1 MKIRVMS
8 TSRILL
14 FATFFLVF
22 GAFANAEEASL
33 DGLTVKLLGS
43 PRGNWDAMLSKNKM
57 ALDGNARKKLIDQAF
72 NLANQKK
79 VTEARLYAELA
90 DEIDYYLGDKKDYRG
105 VGQHYLGRY
114 YLENKNYEIALTLAD
129 NILKRNSSSY
139 YGHLLKG
146 RAQLLTYANNEAT
159 LELKAA
165 VEANP
170 NSEEGHLLLGYVY
183 TRGNNGANAQTEFEK
198 VLKIN
203 PQNAYARDALT
214 MLKGNSKP
222 IASESKEATA
232 HFNKAEEFF
241 SMGKHVEAIEQYK
254 LAIREDPKFTKAYVY
269 MGDSY
274 LSLGQRDEAIRCYQ
288 KAIELDPKD
297 KQAHRFLGDVYEK
310 VFDETKD
317 VKYIDLAISYYQ
329 NAVKADPSYQTA
341 NKDLER
347 AKQKKLNLK

>member
-1 MKIRVMS
+1 MKIRVTS
-8 TSRILL
+8 ASRILFL
-14 FATFFLVF
+14 ATFFLVL
-22 GAFANAEEASL
+22 GAFAYAEEAAL
-33 DGLTVKLLGS
+33 DRLTLKLLGS
-43 PRGNWDAMLSKNKM
+43 PRGKWDAMLSENRM
-57 ALDGNARKKLIDQAF
+57 ALNGNARKKLIQQAF
-72 NLANQKK
+72 SLADQKN
-79 VTEARLYAELA
+79 VPEARLYAELS

-105 VGQHYLGRY
+105 IGQHYLGKY
-114 YLENKNYEIALTLAD
+114 YLENKNYETALTLAD

-139 YGHLLKG
+139 YAHLLKG
-146 RAQLLTYANNEAT
+146 RVKLLTYVNKEAVS
-159 LELKAA
+159 EFKAA
-165 VEANP
+165 VEADP
-170 NSEEGHLLLGYVY
+170 NSEEAHFFLGYAY
-183 TRGNNGANAQTEFEK
+183 ITGNNGANAQTEFEK

-203 PQNAYARDALT
+203 PQNTYAHDALAS
-214 MLKGNSKP
+214 LKENSKP
-222 IASESKEATA
+222 TASENKEAMA

-241 SMGKHVEAIEQYK
+241 SAGKHVEAIEEYK
-254 LAIREDPKFTKAYVY
+254 LAIRENPKLTKAHIY

-297 KQAHRFLGDVYEK
+297 RQAHRFLGDVYEK

-317 VKYIDLAISYYQ
+317 AKYIDLAISCYQ

>member
-14 FATFFLVF
+14 FATFFLVL
-22 GAFANAEEASL
+22 GAFANAEEAAL

-43 PRGNWDAMLSKNKM
+43 PRENWDAMLSKNKM

-105 VGQHYLGRY
+105 IGQHYLGRY
-114 YLENKNYEIALTLAD
+114 YLENKNYETALTLAD
-129 NILKRNSSSY
+129 NILKKNSSSY

-146 RAQLLTYANNEAT
+146 RVQLLTYINNEAI

-170 NSEEGHLLLGYVY
+170 NSEDAHLLLGYAY
-183 TRGNNGANAQTEFEK
+183 TRGNNGANAKTEFEK

-214 MLKGNSKP
+214 LLNGSSKP
-222 IASESKEATA
+222 IASENKEAMA
-232 HFNKAEEFF
+232 HFNKAEKFF
-241 SMGKHVEAIEQYK
+241 NMGKHVEAIEQYK
-254 LAIREDPKFTKAYVY
+254 LAIREDPKFTKAYIY